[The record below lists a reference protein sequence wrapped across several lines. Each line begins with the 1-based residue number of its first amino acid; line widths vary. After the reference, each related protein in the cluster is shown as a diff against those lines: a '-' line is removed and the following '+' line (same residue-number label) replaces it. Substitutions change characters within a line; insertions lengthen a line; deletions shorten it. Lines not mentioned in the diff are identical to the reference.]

1 MLAFV
6 PFAVGAFSQTDT
18 TAIFPKADSL
28 IKLADSF
35 YGAKKYNEALDL
47 YNRVAEMT
55 KDIEKGNNN
64 YYATALYN
72 LAWLYSDMGNY
83 QNSLKYHLQT
93 LEIRKNVVG
102 ENHPQYAKSLNCVGY
117 AYFDAGDNQNA
128 LKYQLLA
135 LDALKNKLSL
145 SKLMKVRKRK

>member
-1 MLAFV
+1 MKDETNINNIKQYQTTRNLETQKQKNIMKRLFLPFFLALLCNV
-6 PFAVGAFSQTDT
+6 AFPQSDT

-35 YGAKKYNEALDL
+35 YDAKKYNEALDL

-72 LAWLYSDMGNY
+72 LAWLYSDMGF
-83 QNSLKYHLQT
+83 
-93 LEIRKNVVG
+93 G
-102 ENHPQYAKSLNCVGY
+102 
-117 AYFDAGDNQNA
+117 
-128 LKYQLLA
+128 
-135 LDALKNKLSL
+135 
-145 SKLMKVRKRK
+145 